1 MSQTMKTYLM
11 LGVRIPCSEMPE
23 DIFLNYCETEET
35 FFDKN
40 AKIKIIQTGV
50 GTFFDKNTKIEII
63 QTGVGNDDDDYVVG
77 YVIGNYE
84 EMSDDSIIEKEIS
97 FIEDFASIV
106 GNAIK
111 KKLDIKMQK
120 VRLIMFTSLI

>member
-40 AKIKIIQTGV
+40 AKIK
-50 GTFFDKNTKIEII
+50 II